1 MKKRRLKVPIR
12 LNAKPTRPHS
22 SKRGARGY
30 QRMDAKALLRRQLKQ
45 AEQ

>member
-1 MKKRRLKVPIR
+1 MPVR

-30 QRMDAKALLRRQLKQ
+30 TRTRAKALLRKELRRVD
-45 AEQ
+45 EERR

>member
-1 MKKRRLKVPIR
+1 MKKRRLKMPVR

-22 SKRGARGY
+22 GKRGARGY
-30 QRMDAKALLRRQLKQ
+30 RRREAKALLRRQLKQ

>member
-22 SKRGARGY
+22 NKHGARGY
-30 QRMDAKALLRRQLKQ
+30 SRGKAKTLLRREIK
-45 AEQ
+45 ESD